1 MALARKGCNRRI
13 KGFDGFNELEEAL
26 PVVVADHVK
35 TVIPR
40 GWRNGNIAV
49 NF

>member
-26 PVVVADHVK
+26 VVVADHVK